1 MNKKE
6 IIQIIRKK
14 LSQKKEII
22 FAYIYGSFVEGAS
35 FRDIDVAIYVNPLMI
50 KDFLD
55 YSVKLSFELER
66 AIPAY
71 VFDVRVIN
79 NTNFNFIYHVIQG
92 RLIIDKNELLRINF
106 ISYNLRRYFDYLPVR
121 KRLLKEIKYA

>member
-55 YSVKLSFELER
+55 YSIKLSFELES

>member
-55 YSVKLSFELER
+55 YSIKLSFELER

-92 RLIIDKNELLRINF
+92 KLIIDKNELLRINF

>member
-92 RLIIDKNELLRINF
+92 KLIIDKNELLRINF

>member
-55 YSVKLSFELER
+55 YSIKLSFELER
-66 AIPAY
+66 TIPAY

-106 ISYNLRRYFDYLPVR
+106 VSYNLRRYFDYLPVR

>member
-55 YSVKLSFELER
+55 YSIKLSFELER
-66 AIPAY
+66 TIPAY

>member
-55 YSVKLSFELER
+55 YSIKLSFELER

-79 NTNFNFIYHVIQG
+79 NTNFNYIYHVIQG
-92 RLIIDKNELLRINF
+92 KLIIDKNELLRINF

>member
-50 KDFLD
+50 KNFLD
-55 YSVKLSFELER
+55 YSIKLSFELER

>member
-55 YSVKLSFELER
+55 YSIKLSFELER